1 MTSHVYTLRVA
12 YAATPDDPAIITLGD
27 QHTLADLHDA
37 IQRAFNWDA
46 DHLYSFFLSGQ
57 PWDAASEYAMHLDTL
72 APGGQAPA
80 GLASATTCDSL
91 GLQRGQT
98 FLYLFD
104 YGDEHHFDIQV
115 ETVSPADQRPET
127 PRIERL
133 PVRPPEQYPAD
144 EWDYSPD
151 ELDELDELV
160 LKPEEQNRL
169 QRELTSLFEQALGF
183 AWGGDDKLHEP
194 VPEHIEATLID
205 TDEPYPP
212 PLDELLYLGD
222 LRTVMLDPDPRIT
235 NLGLTQAHVPD
246 LVRMVRDRSLNT
258 AMSDTTEVWAPAHA
272 LRALELL
279 DITGVIPDL
288 IPIFNLDDDWMPP
301 YLVQMLGQAGAPAL
315 EPLEQYAREQT
326 HWVYGRAEATSA
338 IKEIGLQHPELRAR
352 SIQIL
357 SDLLAR
363 ANDDDPDFN
372 GFVVGDLVD
381 LNATEALPVIRQA
394 FALQC
399 VDEMVAGDW
408 TEVLRELGMVPDPN
422 DPLLRQQGYKEQLAE
437 PLALPSPPPAPAP
450 RKAAPAK
457 SKPQKT
463 QKTQKTQSKPAN
475 EPRKTN
481 RSSKKK
487 KKRK

>member
-12 YAATPDDPAIITLGD
+12 YETTPADPAVITLGD
-27 QHTLADLHDA
+27 QHTLADLHNA

-57 PWDAASEYAMHLDTL
+57 PWDTASEYAMHPDTP
-72 APGGQAPA
+72 APGEQAPGQA
-80 GLASATTCDSL
+80 GTTTCNSL
-91 GLQRGQT
+91 GLQVGHT

-115 ETVSPADQRPET
+115 DSISPSDRHPET

-133 PVRPPEQYPAD
+133 PLNPPEQYPTEA
-144 EWDYSPD
+144 WDYSPE
-151 ELDELDELV
+151 ELDTLDEVV
-160 LKPEEQNRL
+160 LEPEAQNRL
-169 QRELTSLFEQALGF
+169 QQELTNLFEQALGF

-194 VPEHIEATLID
+194 VSEHIEATLLD
-205 TDEPYPP
+205 TDAPYPP
-212 PLDELLYLGD
+212 PLDQLLYLGD
-222 LRTVMLDPDPRIT
+222 LRTVMLDPDPRIIS
-235 NLGLTQAHVPD
+235 LGLTQAHVSD
-246 LVRMVRDRSLNT
+246 LVRMVRDRNLNL

-279 DITGVIPDL
+279 DITEVIPDL

-301 YLVQMLGQAGAPAL
+301 YLVQLLGRAGAPAL

-338 IKEIGLQHPELRAR
+338 IKEIGLQHPELRER
-352 SIQIL
+352 SVRIL
-357 SDLLAR
+357 SDLIAH
-363 ANDDDPDFN
+363 ADEDDPDFN

-399 VDEMVAGDW
+399 IDEMVAGDW
-408 TEVLRELGMVPDPN
+408 TEVLQELGMEPDPN

-437 PLALPSPPPAPAP
+437 PLSFPSPPPTS
-450 RKAAPAK
+450 RKAAPTK
-457 SKPQKT
+457 SKPQQT
-463 QKTQKTQSKPAN
+463 QKSRSKPAG
-475 EPRKTN
+475 EPKKTS

-487 KKRK
+487 KRK